1 MEVLYWTLCCQQN
14 LPQTKKKSLAYFAI
28 SPALRNSIFQIHF
41 LLQLQQKGR
50 QAFVLVES
58 EKQREKKKKRFSGLR
73 RALSAMSN
81 SSYFIAL
88 KLETK
93 RKLRAEKGFYSQ
105 GKAGVF
111 AWDPFTCGPWRT
123 DPAPLWTQPAW
134 TLQAAVLNFLK
145 DSPWGSWLKFRLP
158 NFRSTGP
165 VEGEHPGF

>member
-58 EKQREKKKKRFSGLR
+58 EKQREKKKKVQWFKKS
-73 RALSAMSN
+73 
-81 SSYFIAL
+81 FIGDV
-88 KLETK
+88 KLFI
-93 RKLRAEKGFYSQ
+93 FYSS
-105 GKAGVF
+105 KAGNQKETQSRKGILF
-111 AWDPFTCGPWRT
+111 TRQGWGLCLGPFY
-123 DPAPLWTQPAW
+123 LWAVENRPCT
-134 TLQAAVLNFLK
+134 TLDSASMDAQAAVLNFLK